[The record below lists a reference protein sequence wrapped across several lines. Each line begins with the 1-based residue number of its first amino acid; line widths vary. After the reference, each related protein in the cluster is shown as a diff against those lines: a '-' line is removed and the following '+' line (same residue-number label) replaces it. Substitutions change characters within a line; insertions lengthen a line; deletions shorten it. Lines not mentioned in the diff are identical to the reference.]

1 VPRVTEDV
9 IMTPKTTAALAVAGA
24 ALAAPAAAGA
34 AEAIDPPSPLRAAL
48 RAPVAGHLTVAA
60 QMRAER
66 AANLQADL
74 TPRAV
79 RLARRVADARDR
91 DFDAAE
97 ERRRLHGSSPDE
109 LRADIREHRRELREA
124 RRERAAAAAG
134 QAVPAAAAVPA
145 QLEAIA
151 ACESG
156 GDPTANTGNGF
167 YGKYQFVQST
177 WESVGGTGNP
187 AAASEAE
194 QDMRAAMLYA
204 REGASPWPVCGR

>member
-1 VPRVTEDV
+1 
-9 IMTPKTTAALAVAGA
+9 MTPKTTAALAVAGA
-24 ALAAPAAAGA
+24 ALAAPAAALA
-34 AEAIDPPSPLRAAL
+34 ATEATDPPSPVRAAL

-66 AANLQADL
+66 AANLQAEL

-79 RLARRVADARDR
+79 RLARRVAGARDR
-91 DFDAAE
+91 GFDAAE
-97 ERRRLHGSSPDE
+97 ERRRLRGSSPEE
-109 LRADIREHRRELREA
+109 LRADIREHRSDLREA
-124 RRERAAAAAG
+124 RREQVTA
-134 QAVPAAAAVPA
+134 PATPA
-145 QLEAIA
+145 HLEAIA

-156 GDPTANTGNGF
+156 GNPATDTGNGF

-194 QDMRAAMLYA
+194 QDKRAAMLYA

>member
-1 VPRVTEDV
+1 VPRVSEDV
-9 IMTPKTTAALAVAGA
+9 MMIPKTTAALAVAGA
-24 ALAAPAAAGA
+24 ALTAPAAALA
-34 AEAIDPPSPLRAAL
+34 ATEAADPPSPVRTAL

-91 DFDAAE
+91 RFDAAE
-97 ERRRLHGSSPDE
+97 ERRRLRGDSPEE
-109 LRADIREHRRELREA
+109 LRAEIRERRRELRAA
-124 RRERAAAAAG
+124 RRE
-134 QAVPAAAAVPA
+134 QAAAAAVPA
-145 QLEAIA
+145 IPPQLEAIA

-156 GDPTANTGNGF
+156 GNPATNTGNGF

>member
-1 VPRVTEDV
+1 
-9 IMTPKTTAALAVAGA
+9 MTTKTTAALALAGA
-24 ALAAPAAAGA
+24 TLAAPAAALA
-34 AEAIDPPSPLRAAL
+34 ATEATDPPSPVRTAL

-66 AANLQADL
+66 TANLQAAL

-91 DFDAAE
+91 EFDAAE
-97 ERRRLHGSSPDE
+97 ERRRLRGRSPAK
-109 LRADIREHRRELREA
+109 LRADIRERRRALRAVRREQ
-124 RRERAAAAAG
+124 AAAAA
-134 QAVPAAAAVPA
+134 APATPA
-145 QLEAIA
+145 HLEAIA

-156 GDPTANTGNGF
+156 GNPATNTGNGF

-187 AAASEAE
+187 AEASEAE
-194 QDMRAAMLYA
+194 QDKRAAILYA